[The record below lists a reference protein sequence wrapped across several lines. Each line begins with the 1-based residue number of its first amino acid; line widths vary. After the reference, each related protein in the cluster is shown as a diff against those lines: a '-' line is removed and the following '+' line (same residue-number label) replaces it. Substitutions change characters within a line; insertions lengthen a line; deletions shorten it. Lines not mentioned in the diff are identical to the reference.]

1 MNIKKPHR
9 MLCPEGHISQ
19 ITMTFEE
26 AWNGLN
32 HHHPRFLN
40 DLPIPLQ
47 DVVSKFKPILN
58 MQSNYNLSK
67 KNDVGMTAYQNAP
80 GLALFHN
87 LEIFCIKYGK
97 LPKWHK
103 KT

>member
-1 MNIKKPHR
+1 

-32 HHHPRFLN
+32 HHHLHFLN

-58 MQSNYNLSK
+58 MQSI
-67 KNDVGMTAYQNAP
+67 T
-80 GLALFHN
+80 
-87 LEIFCIKYGK
+87 
-97 LPKWHK
+97 
-103 KT
+103 T